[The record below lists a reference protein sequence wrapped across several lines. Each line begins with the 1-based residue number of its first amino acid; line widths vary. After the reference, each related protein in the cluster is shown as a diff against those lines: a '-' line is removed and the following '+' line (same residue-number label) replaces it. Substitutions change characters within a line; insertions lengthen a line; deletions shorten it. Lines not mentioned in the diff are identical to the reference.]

1 MICFCFYV
9 YRTSA
14 QETVAMIFPAT
25 VPDPLALLNDNEN
38 AVVTE
43 KFPTL
48 QFQDPALQ
56 LQATALQLQATALQL
71 QATAL
76 QAAGE
81 RQTRI
86 DNEIA
91 KIDQV
96 NM

>member
-1 MICFCFYV
+1 MDW
-9 YRTSA
+9 S
-14 QETVAMIFPAT
+14 EDAT
-25 VPDPLALLNDNEN
+25 
-38 AVVTE
+38 AVFADIDAE
-43 KFPTL
+43 GNGSHDQFPTL
-48 QFQDPALQ
+48 QLQDP
-56 LQATALQLQATALQL
+56 ALQL

-86 DNEIA
+86 ENEIA